1 MILFL
6 LTLHIAKSA
15 TKTEI
20 FFTKND
26 ENKNN
31 NENAYPKALF
41 TIVKQ

>member
-15 TKTEI
+15 TKTKI
-20 FFTKND
+20 FFTKNG

-31 NENAYPKALF
+31 NENVCPKALF
-41 TIVKQ
+41 TKVK